1 MIASLIWTGLE
12 ALPRLAIG
20 TALLVTLSWSLVHL
34 FYDLPA
40 LILKKSPSS
49 PALSAAPIDAL
60 TRRPRARSL
69 AAQRLLKADA
79 AILGRSPAL
88 LEAERFLE
96 SLTPVDLLEPSAGPS
111 LSEPPSLSE
120 EPTEEIPYA

>member
-40 LILKKSPSS
+40 LILKKSPSSS

-96 SLTPVDLLEPSAGPS
+96 SLTPVDLLEPSANGADHDS
-111 LSEPPSLSE
+111 
-120 EPTEEIPYA
+120 